1 MTLRPG
7 TLLQDLRYALRRWV
21 RRPGFVLAAVLT
33 LALGIGATTALFSII
48 DAVVLRPLPY
58 PDPDRLVMVYSVR
71 PERRSD
77 QAFAATWD
85 RGRIS
90 RPMFDELR
98 TSPSLRT
105 IGVWIPQSM
114 TFGNE
119 RTEIV
124 PTLHVSS
131 TYIPTLGAPILHG
144 RNFDE
149 QDDETNTDS
158 VILSYETWQ
167 RRFGGREDVVGE
179 RIVLG
184 YASSGGQ
191 STHTVIGVVGPGVVY
206 PGAAPEFLRP
216 IGYMADTNRKYPTLA
231 FRSVAR
237 LAAGASYEAAES
249 QAAAMASGLP
259 HTEPTSVRLVPL
271 AQEQLGDAGRPL
283 WLLFAGAGFLL
294 LIACSNVAGLLLGE
308 GRVRRQ
314 ELAIRAAIGGSRA
327 RILQQLTVEHLV
339 LACAGSIAGVLLAV
353 WFTQLL
359 VAAAPARL
367 PRLDTVAVDLRA
379 IGFGLGLGFS
389 TLLLFGLLPAFA
401 LSRTRATEALAIA
414 GRTAGSRRHL
424 GHRFAVAA
432 QMALALVLLVG
443 ASLLGETMLR
453 LAGQPLGFDPQNL
466 VVVTTTF
473 TGPPTPPGAI
483 RTREDRMNINQ
494 IMNAAATARTGS
506 VLERLTP
513 LPGVAAAAGAGAM
526 PFSGILRDTIEITL
540 EGQPDSERHRVARQS
555 VTEGYFD
562 TMRMPIVDGR
572 GFGPS
577 DQYGS
582 HAAVVSEAFARQFF
596 AGDALGRRF
605 SHRWGE
611 QPANVSRYEVVGI
624 VPDVKHRSFAD
635 EDATIFYHL
644 DRQGGRAT
652 HFVVR
657 MAGDAA
663 AMVPSIRRA
672 IHELDPQMVVTD
684 TKTMEQTLAA
694 SIDEERFRAAMSVLF
709 GAAALVLAAV
719 GLYGLATRRVAE
731 RRHEIGVRVAMGA
744 TPGDVR
750 SLVFRDGLAIV
761 FMGLLV
767 GLPGAY
773 AASQATQAFLFGVA
787 PTAPHVF
794 GLAVAVLA
802 TTALI
807 AMLLPALRASR
818 TDPSVVLR
826 E

>member
-1 MTLRPG
+1 MAAPLG
-7 TLLQDLRYALRRWV
+7 SLLQDLRYALRRWV

-33 LALGIGATTALFSII
+33 LALGLGATTALFSII

-58 PDPDRLVMVYSVR
+58 PNPERLVMVYSVR

-77 QAFAATWD
+77 QAFATTWD

-98 TSPSLRT
+98 VSPSLRS
-105 IGVWIPQSM
+105 IGIWTVSPM
-114 TFGNE
+114 TFGDD

-131 TYIPTLGAPILHG
+131 TYLPTLGASIIHG
-144 RNFDE
+144 RHFDE
-149 QDDETNTDS
+149 RDDETITDS
-158 VILSYETWQ
+158 VILPNETWR
-167 RRFGGREDVVGE
+167 RRFGGREEVIGE
-179 RIVLG
+179 RIILG
-184 YASSGGQ
+184 SASSGSQ
-191 STHTVIGVVGPGVVY
+191 QTLTVVGVVGPGVVY
-206 PGAAPEFLRP
+206 PRAEPEFLRP
-216 IGYMADTNRKYPTLA
+216 IGYMAETNRKYPTLA
-231 FRSVAR
+231 FTAIAR
-237 LAAGASYEAAES
+237 LAPNASHEAAES
-249 QAAAMASGLP
+249 RAAAVASSLP
-259 HTEPTSVRLVPL
+259 HSEPTSVRLVPL

-314 ELAIRAAIGGSRA
+314 ELAIRAAIGGSRL

-339 LACAGSIAGVLLAV
+339 LACAGSIAGVLLAI

-367 PRLDTVAVDLRA
+367 PRLDTVTVNVRAVA
-379 IGFGLGLGFS
+379 FGLGLGFS

-414 GRTAGSRRHL
+414 GRTVGSRRHL
-424 GHRFAVAA
+424 GHHFAVAA

-443 ASLLGETMLR
+443 ASLLGETVLR
-453 LAGQPLGFDPQNL
+453 LTGQPLGFEPQNL
-466 VVVTTTF
+466 VVVATTF

-483 RTREDRMNINQ
+483 RTREDRLNINQ
-494 IMNAAATARTGS
+494 IMNAAATARTVT
-506 VLERLTP
+506 VLERLTS
-513 LPGVAAAAGAGAM
+513 LPGVVAVAGANAT
-526 PFSGILRDTIEITL
+526 PFSGLRSTVEVSF
-540 EGQPDSERHRVARQS
+540 EGWPDAERHRVARQS

-562 TMRMPIVDGR
+562 TMRMPILDGR

-582 HAAVVSEAFARQFF
+582 HAAVVTQAFARQFF
-596 AGDALGRRF
+596 GGDALGRRF
-605 SHRWGE
+605 SNRWGE
-611 QPANVSRYEVVGI
+611 QPDNVSRYEVVGI

-635 EDATIFYHL
+635 EDAVLFYHL
-644 DRQGGRAT
+644 DRQGGRTT

-657 MAGDAA
+657 TAGDAA
-663 AMVPSIRRA
+663 AMIPSLRRA
-672 IHELDPQMVVTD
+672 IHELNPQMVVTE
-684 TKTMEQTLAA
+684 TTTMEQTLAA

-709 GAAALVLAAV
+709 GAAALMLAAV

-761 FMGLLV
+761 FIGLLI

-773 AASQATQAFLFGVA
+773 AASQATQAFLFGVS

-794 GLAVAVLA
+794 GLSVTVLGA
-802 TTALI
+802 TALV

>member
-1 MTLRPG
+1 MAPRPG
-7 TLLQDLRYALRRWV
+7 TLLQDLRYALRRWI

-33 LALGIGATTALFSII
+33 LALGIAATTALFSII

-58 PDPDRLVMVYSVR
+58 PEPDRLVMVYSVR

-77 QAFAATWD
+77 PAFATTWD

-98 TSPSLRT
+98 MSPSLRS
-105 IGVWIPQSM
+105 IGIWTVSAM
-114 TFGNE
+114 AFGDE

-124 PTLHVSS
+124 PTLHVPS
-131 TYIPTLGAPILHG
+131 TYLPTLGAQILHG

-149 QDDETNTDS
+149 HDDDTNTDS

-167 RRFGGREDVVGE
+167 RRFGGRPDVIGE
-179 RIVLG
+179 RVSLG
-184 YASSGGQ
+184 YASGGAQ
-191 STHTVIGVVGPGVVY
+191 RPHTIVGVAGATIY
-206 PGAAPEFLRP
+206 PGATPEFLRP
-216 IGYMADTNRKYPTLA
+216 IGYMAETNRKYPSLVFTTI
-231 FRSVAR
+231 AR
-237 LAAGASYEAAES
+237 LSSDVSHQAAES
-249 QAAAMASGLP
+249 QAAAAASGLP

-314 ELAIRAAIGGSRA
+314 ELAIRAAIGGSRL

-339 LACAGSIAGVLLAV
+339 LACAGSIAGVLLAI

-367 PRLDTVAVDLRA
+367 PRLDTVTVDLRA
-379 IGFGLGLGFS
+379 VTFGLGLGFS
-389 TLLLFGLLPAFA
+389 TLLLFGLLPAVA
-401 LSRTRATEALAIA
+401 LSRARATEALAIA

-453 LAGQPLGFDPQNL
+453 LTSQPLGFDPRNL

-473 TGPPTPPGAI
+473 TGPPAPPGAI
-483 RTREDRMNINQ
+483 RTREDRLNINQ
-494 IMNAAATARTGS
+494 IMNAAATARTVS

-513 LPGVAAAAGAGAM
+513 LPGVAAAAGTGAM
-526 PFSGILRDTIEITL
+526 PFSGIRDTIEITL

-596 AGDALGRRF
+596 AGDAIGRRF
-605 SHRWGE
+605 SHRWGD
-611 QPANVSRYEVVGI
+611 QPANVSRYEVAGI
-624 VPDVKHRSFAD
+624 VPDVRHRSFTD
-635 EDATIFYHL
+635 EDAVLFYHL

-657 MAGDAA
+657 TAGDAA
-663 AMVPSIRRA
+663 PMIPSIRRA
-672 IHELDPQMVVTD
+672 IHDLEPQMVVTD

-694 SIDEERFRAAMSVLF
+694 SIEEERFRAAMSVLF

-761 FMGLLV
+761 FIGLLI

-773 AASQATQAFLFGVA
+773 AASQATQAFLFGVS

-794 GLAVAVLA
+794 GLAVAVLGA
-802 TTALI
+802 TALV